1 MIENTVTLP
10 RISDYPAHHASKA
23 PMSLAVAGDGERLTY
38 GEFAA
43 RIDAC
48 ARALLGAGIT
58 HGDRVA
64 TLSTPSADHLVLFM
78 ATARIGAIWL
88 GLNPKATYDELAYQ
102 VADAEPRLLFTI
114 SEFEGRDHLSDC
126 QRLCREHAC
135 LEAVFTIGGGEQ
147 FDTNIDPEARQT
159 ALDNVKPEDP
169 ALIVYTSGSTGQP
182 KGALLTHRGMVTTGR
197 IQCHHWWAAPFR
209 ILNNIPI
216 NHVGGAVQLAGQ
228 AIVAGGANVLMS
240 RFRPEEI
247 PAFIAREG
255 VTVIHQV
262 SAMYQMIIDRGE
274 PERHDLSSL
283 QALIWSGSACSGDQ
297 VAQLRTWCANL
308 FTSYGQTEVGGEV
321 LFTVPGES
329 DEVLTSTVGY
339 PTEGIEVR
347 LADGGELQVRGPT
360 VMAGY
365 WRRPEATS
373 ETFTSDGWL
382 RTGDILT
389 ESPDGVFRIAGR
401 LKEMFKSGGYNVY
414 PREIEIVLE
423 GHPGVAIAAVVAVDD
438 SVYAEVGHAYVQPET
453 GATLDMAG
461 LEALCREKLANYKIP
476 KRFILRHT
484 LPTLPV
490 GKVDKAKLRDEA
502 NSSRT

>member
-1 MIENTVTLP
+1 
-10 RISDYPAHHASKA
+10 
-23 PMSLAVAGDGERLTY
+23 
-38 GEFAA
+38 
-43 RIDAC
+43 
-48 ARALLGAGIT
+48 
-58 HGDRVA
+58 
-64 TLSTPSADHLVLFM
+64 M

-114 SEFEGRDHLSDC
+114 SEFEGRDHLADC
-126 QRLCREHAC
+126 QRLCREHAS
-135 LEAVFTIGGGEQ
+135 LEAVFPIGDGQLFES
-147 FDTNIDPEARQT
+147 NIDQDTWLT
-159 ALDNVKPEDP
+159 ALDAVVPDDP

-182 KGALLTHRGMVTTGR
+182 KGALLTHRGIVATGR
-197 IQCHHWWAAPFR
+197 IQCHHWWAEPFR

-228 AIVAGGANVLMS
+228 AIVAGGVNVLMA
-240 RFRPEEI
+240 RFRPDEI
-247 PAFIAREG
+247 PALIAREG

-262 SAMYQMIIDRGE
+262 SAMYQMIMDRGE
-274 PERHDLSSL
+274 PENHDLSSL

-297 VAQLRTWCANL
+297 VAQLRAWCTNL

-321 LFTVPGES
+321 LFTAPGAG

-339 PTEGIEVR
+339 PTYGIEVR
-347 LADGGELQVRGPT
+347 LADGGELQVRGAT

-365 WRRPEATS
+365 WRRPEATF
-373 ETFTSDGWL
+373 EAFTADGWL
-382 RTGDILT
+382 RTDDILAKD
-389 ESPDGVFRIAGR
+389 SDGAFRIAGR

-453 GATLDMAG
+453 GTTLDIAG
-461 LEALCREKLANYKIP
+461 LEALCREKLANYKVP